1 MLNNQDNRLTGLT
14 AQSLRTWGVIAIV
27 AGIVGKGF
35 IQMGILG
42 TAQMSVQNMIE
53 AMDDPS
59 YMGLATIAL
68 ILNAIEACAIP
79 TFSFLLVVG
88 FTKSKN
94 RKLYFLRVLA
104 VALISEI
111 PFDLI
116 YNGKVVAINQQNPVF
131 AVLITM
137 IVLYFLKRY
146 QGKQLTQILLKFII
160 LVAAIFWMEML
171 KIYNGTCFVVISA
184 ALWFLKDKKMLRTFG
199 GCCAAALCTVISPF
213 YLAAPVAFLAIHFYN
228 EEQGAANRIVNYMV
242 YPLVLVVF
250 ATVIHLM

>member
-1 MLNNQDNRLTGLT
+1 MLNNQDNRLTGLS
-14 AQSLRTWGVIAIV
+14 AQSLRTWGIIAIV
-27 AGIVGKGF
+27 AGVVSKGF

-42 TAQMSVQNMIE
+42 IAQMSVQNMMD
-53 AMDDPS
+53 AMENPS

-79 TFSFLLVVG
+79 IFSFLLVEG

-94 RKLYFLRVLA
+94 RKFYFLRVFA

-116 YNGKVVAINQQNPVF
+116 YSGKIIATNQQNPVF

-137 IVLYFLKRY
+137 ILLYFFKRY
-146 QGKQLTQILLKFII
+146 QGKQLPQILLKLVI

-184 ALWFLKDKKMLRTFG
+184 ALWLLKDKKLLRTFG

-228 EEQGAANRIVNYMV
+228 EEQGAVNKLVNYIV
-242 YPLVLVVF
+242 YPAVLVIF
-250 ATVIHLM
+250 AAVIHLM